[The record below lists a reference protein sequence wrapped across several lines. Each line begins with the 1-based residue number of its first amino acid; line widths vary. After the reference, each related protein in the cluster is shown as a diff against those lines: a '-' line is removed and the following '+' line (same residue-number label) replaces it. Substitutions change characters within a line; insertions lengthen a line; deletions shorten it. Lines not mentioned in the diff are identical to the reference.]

1 MPTPAVR
8 LLSPSDDAH
17 LVPSLAA
24 LHAACIRHDSMIATF
39 LPPLKKDKLLM
50 YWKEMIE
57 DASAGRRLIAI
68 LLDESEPGTVAKG
81 AELKGVVMLLM
92 PRTETARHQGHI
104 QKLMVSVECR
114 REKGATALM
123 RFIERE
129 AVNRGRKL
137 MLLSAETQSQG
148 ELLFPKLGYVKCG
161 RVPGFHMSPTGDLM
175 DHVLFYKQF
184 L

>member
-17 LVPSLAA
+17 LSSSLAA
-24 LHAACIRHDSMIATF
+24 LHAVCIDHDDMVATF
-39 LPPLKKDKLLM
+39 LPPLKNDKLLT
-50 YWKEMIE
+50 YWKEMIA

-68 LLDESEPGTVAKG
+68 LLNESEPGTAAKG
-81 AELKGVVMLLM
+81 DELKGVVMLLM
-92 PRTETARHQGHI
+92 PRVETAKHQGHI

-114 REKGATALM
+114 REKGGTALM

-137 MLLSAETQSQG
+137 MVRYYAPHL
-148 ELLFPKLGYVKCG
+148 P
-161 RVPGFHMSPTGDLM
+161 
-175 DHVLFYKQF
+175 
-184 L
+184 